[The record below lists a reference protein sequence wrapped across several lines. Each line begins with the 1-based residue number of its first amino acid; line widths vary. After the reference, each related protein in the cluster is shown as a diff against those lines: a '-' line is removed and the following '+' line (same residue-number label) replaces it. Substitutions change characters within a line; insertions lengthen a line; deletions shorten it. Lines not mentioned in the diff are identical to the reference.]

1 MRNIILIG
9 FMGCGKS
16 TIGKKLSGRLELPVY
31 DTDEL
36 IERNTGCRIAELF
49 ATKGEEAFRA
59 METDLLA
66 ELCEQKGRCIY
77 ATGGGVPL
85 REENRQL
92 LRQLGTVVWLRISPE
107 TAYQRLKNDTKRPI
121 LQGENPKEKIQELI
135 VSREGAYTA
144 CADIIVDV
152 DHKGREA
159 IVEEILAAIERE
171 AADETVGD

>member
-16 TIGKKLSGRLELPVY
+16 TLGKKLSGRLELPVY

-36 IERNTGCRIAELF
+36 IERSAGCRITELF
-49 ATKGEEAFRA
+49 ATQGEEAFRR
-59 METDLLA
+59 METELLSK
-66 ELCEQKGRCIY
+66 LCEENSKCIY

-85 REENRQL
+85 REENRKL
-92 LRQLGTVVWLRISPE
+92 LKQLGTVVWLRISPE

-121 LQGENPKEKIQELI
+121 LQGGDPKEKIRQLI
-135 VSREGAYTA
+135 ASREAAYTA

-152 DHKGREA
+152 DYKGREA
-159 IVEEILAAIERE
+159 IIEEILASIERE